1 MRCNYEG
8 IDIIRHYEGYY
19 KTPYRCS
26 SGIPTIGFGTCF
38 YPDNTRVTMDD
49 KPISREEASE
59 LLVYGLR
66 SAENAVARMVR
77 TSLNLN
83 QFSSLVSLVYNIGSG
98 RFMSSTI
105 RSKLNRQD
113 YTGARNEFWKWRR
126 SNGRIMRGL
135 VLRRRDEAKLFRK
148 EVS

>member
-1 MRCNYEG
+1 MR
-8 IDIIRHYEGYY
+8 
-19 KTPYRCS
+19 T
-26 SGIPTIGFGTCF
+26 
-38 YPDNTRVTMDD
+38 
-49 KPISREEASE
+49 
-59 LLVYGLR
+59 
-66 SAENAVARMVR
+66 AENAVARIVR

-113 YTGARNEFWKWRR
+113 YTGASNEFWKWRR

-135 VLRRRDEAKLFRK
+135 VLRREDEAKLFRK

>member
-8 IDIIRHYEGYY
+8 MDIIRHYEGFYETSY
-19 KTPYRCS
+19 LCP
-26 SGIPTIGFGTCF
+26 SGIPTIGFGSCF
-38 YPDNTRVTMDD
+38 YSDGTRVAMGD

-77 TSLNLN
+77 TSLTIN

-135 VLRRRDEAKLFRK
+135 VLRRADEAKLFSR
-148 EVS
+148 